1 MATHSSVLAWR
12 IPGMGEPGGLPSTR
26 SHRIGHDWSNL
37 AAAAAAEQ
45 TRCPPVNERISKIRY
60 IHTMKY
66 YSAIKG
72 AVWMNLLCIF
82 LFFFFMHF
90 SKCKELDLKCYKLY
104 ASTFMTSWKRRYY
117 RNGNQISDCQGLEI
131 REAVTTKGQYKRI
144 FEVYQDGN
152 DRHKTLCLC

>member
-1 MATHSSVLAWR
+1 
-12 IPGMGEPGGLPSTR
+12 
-26 SHRIGHDWSNL
+26 
-37 AAAAAAEQ
+37 
-45 TRCPPVNERISKIRY
+45 
-60 IHTMKY
+60 
-66 YSAIKG
+66 
-72 AVWMNLLCIF
+72 MNLLCIF
-82 LFFFFMHF
+82 LFFFMHF
-90 SKCKELDLKCYKLY
+90 SKCKLDLKCYKLY